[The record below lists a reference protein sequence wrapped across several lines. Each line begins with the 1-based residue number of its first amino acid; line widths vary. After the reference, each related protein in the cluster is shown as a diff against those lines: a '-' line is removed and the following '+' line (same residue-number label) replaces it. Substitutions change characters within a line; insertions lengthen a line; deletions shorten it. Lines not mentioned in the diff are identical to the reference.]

1 MSNSN
6 LFCNAF
12 FDAFMTGSNVNDE
25 LVNLIEYLSSKY
37 PHISTIFSDFT
48 DLNLTTI
55 ADTFTKIG
63 CFFSIP
69 FKVVERDSVDEIVK
83 DMTFGQ
89 IFNDLKSMNIHQ
101 NVVDD
106 KGKTYSC
113 GFHEE
118 ELFDH
123 LILTGIISCHR
134 AIHMNLDPFIS
145 ALSGILHD
153 IGKPGCIHLFSKGH
167 VGYPFHGEFGAII
180 LARIYSSSFEPYITK
195 ESWEMI
201 CRLLTIHMCSY
212 HLTTFTS
219 EWEQARINSTRVED
233 QTCKNYLMALSHGDV
248 LSALSNLSSYSDFID
263 TRQEY
268 YQEIIKPFICNR
280 NKIVIT
286 VDGLSNSG
294 KSTVSDLLMSFFRDN
309 NITYGYVSRDMVMYT
324 LYCNM
329 NGITP
334 TTHRPRAD
342 EYATCYTFYKK
353 NGLAKIVNKNMLNA
367 IRDSIN
373 SKSITIIDTQL
384 TLFKHSSTI
393 IPSNISDCIVIS
405 IDVNRNHITVDDRK
419 NGIQTNEQL
428 KLSGSSTFLK
438 PFDVSFMDVY
448 RLQSKYCSKNEDITV
463 NGSVDFKFQI
473 CSNSEF
479 SGLNSIGFDSFKNN
493 FHRIYSTI
501 DSSTSS
507 GCSIDNMNLTDLV
520 NHVYNTSDKNY
531 DTLTEFFR
539 SKAYQCSCPID
550 FRDTP
555 YAKRIIHLKYLDHN
569 NNWNKWGRDTRG
581 TAFYLNDNGFWIIV
595 KYLMQRGAE
604 MLTGMQ
610 IKRGITDT
618 ENINLSKDY
627 RCSHLSPQQQSL
639 IIKLATNGS
648 VNLKASFK
656 KDGSLHAFV
665 LYSGEFAKVIRSVIL
680 SKADDFTKYVM
691 NIWDSITG
699 STDSTFVFQS
709 QGTMLLGNFMQDYAT
724 TALFPMADS
733 KLTPIGKLEMFGP
746 DLFRRLAKMFDVMNG
761 DYKLILAE
769 TICANRLESF
779 SGKVHNELAISYPD
793 SGFTIL
799 SRTSITDNSYT
810 VEPHYEFSD
819 TIHSNGFIE
828 PAFWDVTTV
837 EKMDNLIK
845 AVDSYIFGKITVNE
859 FYDTYS
865 PSNYHSYEKVID
877 VEGFV
882 VYDLDNLNSYG
893 KIKTDS
899 YYKAHKL
906 RDGNVPFLCEL
917 AVVAGHLFPLA
928 QKVKTIYV
936 GLDTKLTTI
945 NSKLIELITSDLMI
959 NALNEKAR
967 NSYQTK
973 DKATQFK
980 IIINTA
986 KNVYCENAIPF
997 FVEQFGDI
1005 QVTDDVKSALVTY
1018 AMKCEIWRDV
1028 PLAPPDDFRSMLISA
1043 MIGTQ

>member
-1 MSNSN
+1 MS
-6 LFCNAF
+6 
-12 FDAFMTGSNVNDE
+12 GSNVKNE
-25 LVNLIEYLSSKY
+25 LEKLILHLSKSY
-37 PHISTIFSDFT
+37 PHLSTLFSDFT
-48 DLNLTTI
+48 DFSTI
-55 ADTFTKIG
+55 VDTFTKIG

-69 FKVVERDSVDEIVK
+69 FKVVERDGVDEIVK
-83 DMTFGQ
+83 DITFGQ

-101 NVVDD
+101 NVIDD
-106 KGKTYSC
+106 KRKTYSC

-123 LILTGIISCHR
+123 LILTGIISCHL
-134 AIHMNLDPFIS
+134 AIKMNLNPFIS
-145 ALSGILHD
+145 VLSGILHD

-180 LARIYSSSFEPYITK
+180 LARIYSSSFESYISK
-195 ESWEMI
+195 DSWEMV

-219 EWEQARINSTRVED
+219 EWEQARINSTRIEND
-233 QTCKNYLMALSHGDV
+233 LTKQYLMALSHGDV
-248 LSALSNLSSYSDFID
+248 YSALSNLSSYSDFID

-268 YQEIIKPFICNR
+268 YTEILKPFICNR

-294 KSTVSDLLMSFFRDN
+294 KSTVSDILMSFFRDN
-309 NITYGYVSRDMVMYT
+309 NISYGYVSRDMVMYT

-342 EYATCYTFYKK
+342 EYATCYAFYKK
-353 NGLAKIVNKNMLNA
+353 NGLSKIVNKNMLNT

-384 TLFKHSSTI
+384 TLFKQSSTI

-419 NGIQTNEQL
+419 NGVQMNEQL
-428 KLSGSSTFLK
+428 KLSGTSSFLK
-438 PFDVSFMDVY
+438 PFDVSAMDVY
-448 RLQSKYCSKNEDITV
+448 RLQSKYCSKNEDLTV
-463 NGSVDFKFQI
+463 VGGVDFKFQI

-479 SGLNSIGFDSFKNN
+479 YGSNSIGLKTFKEN
-493 FHRIYSTI
+493 FHQIYSMI
-501 DSSTSS
+501 DMSSSS
-507 GCSIDNMNLTDLV
+507 GFSIDNMNLTDLV
-520 NHVYNTSDKNY
+520 NHVYNSSDKDY
-531 DTLTEFFR
+531 DKLTEFFR
-539 SKAYQCSCPID
+539 SKAYQCTCPVD
-550 FRDTP
+550 FRDTV
-555 YAKRIIHLKYLDHN
+555 YSKRIIHLKYLDHN

-581 TAFYLNDNGFWIIV
+581 TAFYLNDEQFWIPV

-610 IKRGITDT
+610 IHRGITDT
-618 ENINLSKDY
+618 ENINLSADY
-627 RCSHLSPQQQSL
+627 RCSHLSAEQQSL
-639 IIKLATNGS
+639 IIKLATDSS

-665 LYSGEFAKVIRSVIL
+665 LYSGEFARVMREVIL
-680 SKADDFTKYVM
+680 SKCDEFTKTVM

-699 STDSTFVFQS
+699 STDYTFVFQS

-724 TALFPMADS
+724 TALFPMADA
-733 KLTPIGKLEMFGP
+733 KFTPIQKVEKFGP
-746 DLFRRLAKMFDVMNG
+746 ELFQRLKNIFDEMSG
-761 DYKLILAE
+761 DFKFILAE
-769 TICANRLESF
+769 TICANRLESY
-779 SGKVHNELAISYPD
+779 SGKVHNELAVSYPD

-799 SRTSITDNSYT
+799 SRTSISDNSYT
-810 VEPHYEFSD
+810 VEPHYEFSEQ
-819 TIHSNGFIE
+819 IHSNGFNE

-845 AVDSYIFGKITVNE
+845 AVDSYIFGKITIDE
-859 FYDTYS
+859 FYCQYP
-865 PSNYHSYEKVID
+865 PSNEYEYSKVID

-882 VYDLDNLNSYG
+882 VYDQDNFNSYG

-906 RDGNVPFLCEL
+906 RDSNVPFLCEL

-928 QKVKTIYV
+928 QKVRTIYV

-967 NSYQTK
+967 KSYQIK

-980 IIINTA
+980 IIVNTA
-986 KNVYCENAIPF
+986 KDVYCSNAIPF

-1005 QVTDDVKSALVTY
+1005 IITDDVKSAFVTY
-1018 AMKCEIWRDV
+1018 AMKCEIWREI
-1028 PLAPPDDFRSMLISA
+1028 PLAPPEEFRSMLISA
-1043 MIGTQ
+1043 MIGN